1 MTADQSKLEHFFEQ
15 FGSRNCRDHSKRHL
29 VPQCYPC
36 GFSAHRGE
44 GELKGKNEVRRIIYV
59 AGLGMLFQGSMLFI
73 ALITFLLLQPF
84 LANEPF
90 AIADIVVILRW
101 G

>member
-1 MTADQSKLEHFFEQ
+1 M
-15 FGSRNCRDHSKRHL
+15 
-29 VPQCYPC
+29 
-36 GFSAHRGE
+36 
-44 GELKGKNEVRRIIYV
+44 

-90 AIADIVVILRW
+90 AIADIVVIFAIGLICFIPFALSVRGVIAKTNARDW
-101 G
+101 MKNHR